1 MTSRT
6 RGLRFRVTAAFAL
19 GALLLFGILG
29 SSVYLFS
36 YHYLVEQR
44 ERSLVGQAYA
54 DARVVRDTLARSDE
68 VKEPLAIL
76 DRVPGSNAVVRWR
89 GRWFGT
95 TVASAGATVPD
106 GLRRLVEAGSPAHQ
120 RIDRSGVPT
129 FVVGVPVDEV
139 GAEYYEMFSLLELD
153 RTLRTIRNA
162 LMAGGAL
169 AVVMAGLIGWT
180 LSRRVLRP
188 VADFASA
195 AERVAAGD
203 LETRLAPGADPDLA
217 SLAASFNHMVDAVER
232 RIARESRFVAD
243 ASHELRSPLTTLATA
258 VEVMEARRDELPD
271 RARRAFDL
279 LRDEVRL
286 LQRLVEDL
294 LELGAAEAGA
304 EAGAAEPVRLDEL
317 VANVV
322 ARSAGAQAVTVDVDP
337 CFGEPVLA
345 DKRRF
350 ERILSNLIVN
360 AGTHGRGLERL
371 SLERRGDR
379 LRLEVVDGGPGV
391 PDDERQAVFERFF
404 RGAAAGRRASSTGSG
419 LGLALVA
426 EHVRRNGGRVW
437 VEDRDD
443 GAGARFVVELPWA
456 GEPGTGNA
464 RPEVRA

>member
-1 MTSRT
+1 MTPRR

-19 GALLLFGILG
+19 GALLLFGLLG
-29 SSVYLFS
+29 TSVYVFS

-44 ERSLVGQAYA
+44 ERSLMGQAYS
-54 DARVVRDTLARSDE
+54 DARVVRDALARSGE

-76 DRVPGSNAVVRWR
+76 DRVPGSNTVVRWQ

-95 TVASAGATVPD
+95 AVASRGEAVPD
-106 GLRRLVEAGSPAHQ
+106 ALRRLVEAGTPAHQ

-129 FVVGVPVDEV
+129 FVVGLPLETA
-139 GAEYYEMFSLLELD
+139 GAEFYEMFSLVELD
-153 RTLRTIRNA
+153 STLRTIRNA
-162 LMAGGAL
+162 LLGGGAL
-169 AVVMAGLIGWT
+169 AVVMAGLIGWS

-188 VADFASA
+188 VAEFASA

-203 LETRLAPGADPDLA
+203 LGTRLAPGPDPELA

-232 RIARESRFVAD
+232 RIARETRFVAD

-258 VEVMEARRDELPD
+258 VEVMEVRRGELPD

-286 LQRLVEDL
+286 LQRLLEDL

-304 EAGAAEPVRLDEL
+304 ESGAVEPVRLDEL

-322 ARSAGAQAVTVDVDP
+322 ERSAGAEHAVVEVDP
-337 CFGEPVLA
+337 CFAEPVLS

-350 ERILSNLIVN
+350 ERILSNLIAN
-360 AGTHGRGLERL
+360 ARTHGHGLERL
-371 SLERRGDR
+371 SLRRVGPY
-379 LRLEVVDGGPGV
+379 LRLEVVDRGPGV
-391 PDDERQAVFERFF
+391 PPDERRAVFERFF

-426 EHVRRNGGRVW
+426 EHVRIHGGRVW
-437 VEDRDD
+437 VEDRE
-443 GAGARFVVELPWA
+443 GGVGARFVVELPWWQEA
-456 GEPGTGNA
+456 GAGA
-464 RPEVRA
+464 PEEESTV